1 MSESTKKALLSS
13 AVMLFALSL
22 FNKGLGFIKSMIV
35 ASVFGATVQTDAY
48 YVAEGLVQNA
58 IIPISEAVAV
68 SFLPIYIGIKEKNP
82 KESRVFT
89 SRTMIDIF
97 FLAIILSG
105 ILYITAPFLLKLI
118 LPSYEETERSLSV
131 FYFRILIWGMCFFM
145 INQLLQ
151 SLLNAERQYGYSSFT
166 AMMNN
171 LILTAAVI
179 VCGRQYG
186 MGVLAVSMLFSYMIQ
201 YIFLQVKSHPYG
213 YLTFRYGCRDARI
226 TKLCMHALPVFFGN
240 AVYELNSLVDRSL
253 LAGMDEGAVT
263 AVSYAAVLYQFASN
277 LISIPMMTIIYTELA
292 ESFAAGHME
301 QGMEKLEKGIH
312 ISLFFCIPLSLFV
325 IVSSNLIVEITY
337 ARGAFD
343 AQAVMMMAQG
353 LRYYGLCFLSYC
365 INALLCRACY
375 SLDDTTLTMKIG
387 LGAVSLNVVLSVTL
401 SKVLGLRG
409 VVLAT
414 AVSNSLSCLI
424 TLFIFNRT
432 KLKIHFRRFI
442 RPCITIIFA
451 SILSTAV
458 CVLWLHYALE
468 VNHIL
473 CFITA
478 ACLEFGLYGLIMI
491 ACKDDFLWE
500 VMSLM
505 KSFINKSER

>member
-1 MSESTKKALLSS
+1 MSENTKKTLLGS
-13 AVMLFALSL
+13 AVILFVLSL
-22 FNKGLGFIKSMIV
+22 LNKGLGFIKSMIL

-68 SFLPIYIGIKEKNP
+68 SFLPIYIGIREKNP
-82 KESRVFT
+82 KESKAFT
-89 SRTMIDIF
+89 CRTIIDIF

-105 ILYITAPFLLKLI
+105 LLYIIAPFLLKLI

-145 INQLLQ
+145 LNQLLQ

-171 LILTAAVI
+171 LILTVAV
-179 VCGRQYG
+179 VFCGRQYG
-186 MGVLAVSMLFSYMIQ
+186 MGVLAVSMLFSYTIQ
-201 YIFLQVKSHPYG
+201 YVFLQVKSYPYG
-213 YLTFRYGCRDARI
+213 HLTYKYGCRDTRI

-292 ESFAAGHME
+292 ESFAAGHMK

-325 IVSSNLIVEITY
+325 MVSSNLIVEITY

-343 AQAVMMMAQG
+343 VQAVMMMAQG
-353 LRYYGLCFLSYC
+353 LKYYGLCFLSYC

-375 SLDDTTLTMKIG
+375 SLDDTTLTMKVGI
-387 LGAVSLNVVLSVTL
+387 GAVCLNVILSITL
-401 SKVLGLRG
+401 SRVLGLRG
-409 VVLAT
+409 IVLAT
-414 AVSNSLSCLI
+414 AVANTLSCLV

-432 KLKIHFRRFI
+432 KLKIHFKRFI
-442 RPCITIIFA
+442 RPCMIIIFA
-451 SILSTAV
+451 SAISTTI
-458 CVLWLHYALE
+458 CVLWLRYAAE
-468 VNHIL
+468 VNGIL
-473 CFITA
+473 CFSMAVCI
-478 ACLEFGLYGLIMI
+478 EFGLYVLIMI
-491 ACKDDFLWE
+491 VCKDDLTLE
-500 VMSLM
+500 IMSLIRSL
-505 KSFINKSER
+505 KK